1 MKFKKIRSIFDFL
14 KKRESFSYWSSFFLC
29 TLLFIFLGSPLK
41 ASEKTIVVTG
51 EIQNLTPLSQIFID
65 NKGDQNFETIKN
77 LKEFKLFGKDAT
89 GFKQSLK
96 NTYWFSFSLRA
107 ETKLPL
113 FLTVNSPSIDHVD
126 LLKQERGQEVL
137 IRDGDRV
144 PWQKSSKV

>member
-96 NTYWFSFSLRA
+96 NTYWFSFS
-107 ETKLPL
+107 
-113 FLTVNSPSIDHVD
+113 
-126 LLKQERGQEVL
+126 
-137 IRDGDRV
+137 
-144 PWQKSSKV
+144 